1 MRTFRKLKRGTTTA
15 LLATLVG
22 VSAVALPIAASANL
36 TNVSALL
43 ATNVPIIVLPPVT
56 TPIEGTGGTTTSPEP
71 VNPDP
76 APLDPPAPAPGSPV
90 APEEPSIARK
100 GGDDLYV
107 YIVLQKD
114 YKEGA
119 PIAKSTPGVL
129 GKPWRA
135 VRSMEKKP
143 FHFPLLSVAAGNE
156 YYVVGI
162 RRVGKK
168 LEYTSKH
175 PVRVERD

>member
-1 MRTFRKLKRGTTTA
+1 MRTFRKLKRGLPTA
-15 LLATLVG
+15 LFAALVG
-22 VSAVALPIAASANL
+22 VSAVALPLVASANL

-43 ATNVPIIVLPPVT
+43 ATNVPIIELPPVT
-56 TPIEGTGGTTTSPEP
+56 TPVEGTGGTTTSPEP

-76 APLDPPAPAPGSPV
+76 GPPDIPTSGDPM
-90 APEEPSIARK
+90 APEEPAMERK
-100 GGDDLYV
+100 RGHDLYV

-119 PIAKSTPGVL
+119 AIAKSTPGVS

-135 VRSMEKKP
+135 VRSMEKKS
-143 FHFPLLSVAAGNE
+143 FHFPLQAVAAGNE

-162 RRVGKK
+162 RKVGKK

-175 PVRVERD
+175 PVRVERL

>member
-1 MRTFRKLKRGTTTA
+1 MPTFRNLKRSTSTT
-15 LLATLVG
+15 LLGLLLG
-22 VSAVALPIAASANL
+22 VSVVALPMAASANWKRTAVL
-36 TNVSALL
+36 F
-43 ATNVPIIVLPPVT
+43 ATNVPIIVLPPTT
-56 TPIEGTGGTTTSPEP
+56 TPTEGAGGTTTSPDP

-76 APLDPPAPAPGSPV
+76 GPPDPTSDDTAPLLASHDPQSKEA
-90 APEEPSIARK
+90 ER
-100 GGDDLYV
+100 LYV

-119 PIAKSTPGVL
+119 LVAKSTPGVL

-135 VRSMEKKP
+135 VRSMEKRP

-162 RRVGKK
+162 RKVGKK

-175 PVRVERD
+175 PLRVERD